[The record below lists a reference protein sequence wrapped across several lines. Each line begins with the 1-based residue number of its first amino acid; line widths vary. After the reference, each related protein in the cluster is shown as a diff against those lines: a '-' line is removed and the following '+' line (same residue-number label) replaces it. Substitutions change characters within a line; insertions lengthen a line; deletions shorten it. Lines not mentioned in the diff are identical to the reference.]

1 MGFLGLVDTEEET
14 NVPETPN
21 NKVEPRRIPSS
32 ITGSSST
39 GGGSTGAGSTG
50 VTVVRTQQD
59 FRNDAHDEP
68 FIEES
73 TSYNI
78 VTLQPRSYSEARK
91 VGEFYREGNP
101 VIINLDDMEESERK
115 RLVDFASGLV
125 FGLHGRIERISLKV
139 FLLSPANVNVSNE
152 DRTAAQATFYNQ
164 S

>member
-32 ITGSSST
+32 ITGSST
-39 GGGSTGAGSTG
+39 GGGSTGSTG

-78 VTLQPRSYSEARK
+78 VTLQPRSIFR
-91 VGEFYREGNP
+91 G
-101 VIINLDDMEESERK
+101 
-115 RLVDFASGLV
+115 
-125 FGLHGRIERISLKV
+125 
-139 FLLSPANVNVSNE
+139 
-152 DRTAAQATFYNQ
+152 AQGWRVLP
-164 S
+164 